1 METEVV
7 WRSIPGIDGYVAN
20 SLGEVWSVDRE
31 VIKRR
36 SDGSEYLARLKGRK
50 LKP

>member
-7 WRSIPGIDGYVAN
+7 WKSIHGIDGYVAN

-36 SDGSEYLARLKGRK
+36 SDGERVSIEVEG
-50 LKP
+50 